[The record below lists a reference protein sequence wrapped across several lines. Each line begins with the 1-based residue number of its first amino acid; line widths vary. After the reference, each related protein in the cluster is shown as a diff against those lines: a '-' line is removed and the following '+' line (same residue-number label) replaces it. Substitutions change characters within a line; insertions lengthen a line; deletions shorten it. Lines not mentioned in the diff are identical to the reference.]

1 MADAVTEIR
10 QYLEAIRLATEK
22 SEWSRKL
29 EIMELMLSTHQSII
43 SHAKKLTEPIQK
55 TVKQTVTVPKT
66 KTIKRYVNMQAP
78 QQDNKPDTKSLQPI
92 KPIPP
97 LGNQQDN
104 QINVQ

>member
-1 MADAVTEIR
+1 MADAVTEIQ
-10 QYLEAIRLATEK
+10 QYLEAIRITTEE

-43 SHAKKLTEPIQK
+43 AHARKLTEPKQK
-55 TVKQTVTVPKT
+55 TITRTVTVPKT
-66 KTIKRYVNMQAP
+66 KTIKRYINMPAP
-78 QQDNKPDTKSLQPI
+78 QQDDKPEPKSLQPI
-92 KPIPP
+92 KPRPP